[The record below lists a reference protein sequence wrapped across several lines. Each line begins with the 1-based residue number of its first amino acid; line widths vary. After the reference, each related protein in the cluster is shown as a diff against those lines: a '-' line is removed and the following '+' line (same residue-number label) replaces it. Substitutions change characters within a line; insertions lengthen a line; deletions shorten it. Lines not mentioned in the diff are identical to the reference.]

1 MSYFLT
7 GLVTR
12 ARFPSQT
19 ELFKKNWNGRGIANW
34 RGIFYLISLRIR
46 GFFNDYKIYFNSVVI
61 WSQFAIVSLLLR
73 TKNELFPRTSYMK
86 GLHVRNK
93 FLPVPDNRRTLDRQ
107 TERSNWATKLL
118 TGRLNEGQ
126 TELLITRLQKKWAKI
141 ELNKT
146 VTSFCTARTCFKK
159 FTFFFNS
166 CES

>member
-7 GLVTR
+7 GLVTT

-19 ELFKKNWNGRGIANW
+19 ELFKKKLKWSWNSELKRNILPYFAK
-34 RGIFYLISLRIR
+34 YK
-46 GFFNDYKIYFNSVVI
+46 GFFNDYKIYLNSVVI
-61 WSQFAIVSLLLR
+61 WSQFSIVSLLLR
-73 TKNELFPRTSYMK
+73 TKNELVPRTSYMK

-107 TERSNWATKLL
+107 TERSNCATKLL